1 MNASRHLS
9 FPTTSASQ
17 LFDVDNFLADLERL
31 AATLAQPDEFYPQLL
46 EASALA
52 IGADSAVMWSVAAG
66 RHAARFQ
73 HPPQGLLRTNTTMLA
88 NELEQTSAAAAPR
101 LLTWPGSREVVLAC
115 PVHGA
120 LGVVGVLTFD
130 LPDGT
135 KSAQAEPLLE
145 LAAAVAEI
153 AGDYEL
159 RRQVAASGDS
169 ARRLASLEAFMLR
182 VYGAWTVG
190 EVARELAEEGRR
202 LVNCDRLSVLIRS
215 GRMWHVAAMSGVD
228 SPSHRSAAVRGME
241 RLVRVVAATG
251 DPLIVQDGPAD
262 FSPQVQQAVDDYLD
276 GAPSRQ
282 LLVAPCLPPSDESV
296 AVPPR
301 SNVTVVL
308 EQFNGTLP
316 SDCMTRLQTLTD
328 HAAVAVSRAQTLGK
342 LPLAGW
348 FLRRSSANALPGG
361 VRRAVLWLAA
371 IAALGAVAATL
382 AFVPATLEIAAEGRF
397 APTSRTRVFA
407 PLDAVVQRVLVTHG
421 ATVTAGQPLLA
432 LRSPQLELEIEQVS
446 GELATTRKEMTAL
459 ETARLRA
466 TLPNQKTE
474 TDVGSLAAKLAAL
487 RELAASHERRLELL
501 RKEAARL
508 TVVSPIDGEVLS
520 WKPEDY
526 LQDRPVVRGE
536 RLLEIAATSA
546 GWSIELDVADRRA
559 GHVLAAAETAEPLSV
574 SYVVKSDPAVRHS
587 GLVTNIAVV
596 TQPDAGGNPV
606 MLVDVR
612 PEDAARAAPRSGM
625 MVAAK
630 IHCGERS
637 LGYVW
642 FHEAWEAIQRYW
654 F

>member
-9 FPTTSASQ
+9 FPTTIASQ

-31 AATLAQPDEFYPQLL
+31 AAALAQPDEFYPQLL

-52 IGADSAVMWSVAAG
+52 IGADSVVLWSSAAG
-66 RHAARFQ
+66 RHAVRFQ
-73 HPPQGLLRTNTTMLA
+73 HPPDRSLRTSATVLA
-88 NELEQTSAAAAPR
+88 KELEQTRTAAAPR

-115 PVHGA
+115 PVRGA
-120 LGVVGVLTFD
+120 LGVIGVLTFD
-130 LPDGT
+130 LPEGT
-135 KSAQAEPLLE
+135 MSAAAEALLE
-145 LAAAVAEI
+145 LAAAIAEI

-159 RRQVAASGDS
+159 RREVAASGDS
-169 ARRLASLEAFMLR
+169 ARRLASLEAFLLR

-190 EVARELAEEGRR
+190 DVARELAEEGRR

-215 GRMWHVAAMSGVD
+215 GRTWHVAAISGVD
-228 SPSHRSAAVRGME
+228 TPSHRSAAVRGME
-241 RLVRVVAATG
+241 RLVRVVATTG
-251 DPLIVQDGPAD
+251 DVLIVQDGPAEL
-262 FSPQVQQAVDDYLD
+262 SPQVQQAVDDYLD

-282 LLVAPCLPPSDESV
+282 LIVAPCLPPSDESV
-296 AVPPR
+296 AVSPR
-301 SNVTVVL
+301 SNVAVVL
-308 EQFNGTLP
+308 EQFSGTLP
-316 SDCMTRLQTLTD
+316 SDCLTRLQTLTD
-328 HAAVAVSRAQTLGK
+328 HAAVAVSRAQAIGK

-348 FLRRSSANALPGG
+348 LLHGGSANALPSG
-361 VRRAVLWLAA
+361 VRRAALWLAA
-371 IAALGAVAATL
+371 AAALGAGVAAL
-382 AFVPATLEIAAEGRF
+382 AFVPATLEVAAEGRF
-397 APTSRTRVFA
+397 EPTSRTRVFA
-407 PLDAVVQRVLVTHG
+407 PLDAVVQGVLVAHG
-421 ATVTAGQPLLA
+421 AKVTAGQPVVA

-446 GELATTRKEMTAL
+446 GELATTRKEISAL

-466 TLPNQKTE
+466 TLPNQKAE

-487 RELAASHERRLELL
+487 RELAASHQRRLELL

-526 LQDRPVVRGE
+526 LQDRPVARGE

-546 GWSIELDVADRRA
+546 GWEIELDVADRRA
-559 GHVLAAAETAEPLSV
+559 GHVLAASELAEPLAV

-587 GLVTNIAVV
+587 GLVTNIAEA
-596 TQPDAGGNPV
+596 TQSDASGNPV
-606 MLVDVR
+606 MRVDVR